1 MQATNPLPLFP
12 VGQSKRVI
20 EEKNYDRSPDL
31 SPEERKVLARI
42 ARRLKQGKQAG
53 QLLSLPG
60 LRRLMIPLFGDGL
73 RLNGLSQLASPT
85 RHASNVMGQTVP
97 MFLAR
102 NSLPLPISLED
113 SLILAC
119 SRKTVFL
126 VFGLLTTSL
135 VRSF

>member
-60 LRRLMIPLFGDGL
+60 LRRLMIPLFDL
-73 RLNGLSQLASPT
+73 CALSQKKAL
-85 RHASNVMGQTVP
+85 R
-97 MFLAR
+97 
-102 NSLPLPISLED
+102 
-113 SLILAC
+113 
-119 SRKTVFL
+119 
-126 VFGLLTTSL
+126 
-135 VRSF
+135 